1 MSNKVPFY
9 ELLYENETLYKV
21 SEPVKMDQVEIVV
34 PEPIKQFEIIVEKKI
49 AEPTQQLIAPS
60 ISHQVLVLTDEFSPS
75 DAVFLDKVLKAV
87 GLSLESVD
95 VMKLEGAKQ
104 IDFKPE
110 LRAKKIHHF
119 MSFGVP
125 FLKVN
130 LDIMMNR
137 YDIKVIRGIN
147 FLFADPL
154 AVIQEDDKLKRAL
167 WGCLKTI
174 FTQ

>member
-1 MSNKVPFY
+1 MY
-9 ELLYENETLYKV
+9 DYLYQNDTLYYVTTPIQLEKAV
-21 SEPVKMDQVEIVV
+21 ETTVKETEPVKIIEQKKEAVTIEPPKAIIV
-34 PEPIKQFEIIVEKKI
+34 PPIK
-49 AEPTQQLIAPS
+49 
-60 ISHQVLVLTDEFSPS
+60 HQVLILTDEFSPS

-87 GLSLESVD
+87 NLNLEQVD

-104 IDFKPE
+104 MDFKPE

-119 MSFGVP
+119 ISFGVP

-137 YDIKVIRGIN
+137 YDIKVLGGIH
-147 FLFADPL
+147 FLFTDPL

-167 WGCLKTI
+167 WGCLKQI
-174 FTQ
+174 FKP